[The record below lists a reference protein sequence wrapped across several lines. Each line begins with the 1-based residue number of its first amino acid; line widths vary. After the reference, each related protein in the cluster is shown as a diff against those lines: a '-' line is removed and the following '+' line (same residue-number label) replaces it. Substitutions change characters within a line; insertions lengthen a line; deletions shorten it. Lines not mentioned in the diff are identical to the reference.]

1 MWKSRAG
8 QSTNKADAKID
19 SLENRI
25 TKLVATS
32 TVATACRNVIDGFAT
47 HVTFTRGE
55 IGRACDVM
63 LSSVVTQKQILFSI
77 EERENWN
84 SAVYLFMCDH
94 GELQCVAYDRL
105 DKDVNHTPWS

>member
-25 TKLVATS
+25 TKLVATSTVATS

-94 GELQCVAYDRL
+94 GELAMRCL
-105 DKDVNHTPWS
+105 